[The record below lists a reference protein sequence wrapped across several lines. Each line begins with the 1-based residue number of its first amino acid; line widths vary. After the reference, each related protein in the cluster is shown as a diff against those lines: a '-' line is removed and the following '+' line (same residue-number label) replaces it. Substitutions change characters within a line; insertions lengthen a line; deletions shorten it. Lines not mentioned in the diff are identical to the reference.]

1 MNFNALLPLWN
12 ALLVHPI
19 MHGLEFVATLPWLGA
34 LPSGV
39 AGGLAIV
46 LFTIF
51 LRLILLPLSLVQ
63 IRSQRHQ
70 MAIQPELKAI
80 QRKFKGDR
88 EGLARAQMA
97 LYKERGI
104 NPAAGCLPLLIQ
116 MPILFG
122 MYAAMSQLAT
132 VGLTL
137 DQVTTRQ
144 IQPGQVVYAA
154 ERREEPLPYNQFVLA
169 QVQVVPHG
177 TDPIPIT
184 IQQDQSSVS
193 FGGQELLG
201 AVEGLTLTP
210 GQVPPAANQNPP
222 NPTASAPASI
232 FLRGG
237 EPDPDG
243 ITMDRDVPVPNDGRT
258 YVLEVWVN
266 VNATNADTAKVVLS
280 HDPSQ
285 LDVVQIETPKIQ
297 AADLAFKSHFLWLPS
312 LGQPDTWRLPS
323 INFNLPGVLLIIMT
337 ITSFVSQ
344 RMATMPTEDPQQ
356 QAMMRSMAFMP
367 LMYLF
372 FFLQTPAGLV
382 LYWLTSNVFSMFQ
395 QYFTVGLGLLGGDL
409 ERFTGRDLQPSWAHV
424 PGSSPAVAAALTAD
438 VGGSGGSS
446 SGNGRADKVQNI
458 AQKTP
463 APGDGRGAGATRRP
477 RPGNQGKG
485 RKRGK
490 R

>member
-1 MNFNALLPLWN
+1 LNALLPFWN
-12 ALLVHPI
+12 TLIVHPI
-19 MHGLEFVATLPWLGA
+19 MKGLELVATPLLGMVPA
-34 LPSGV
+34 GV
-39 AGGLAIV
+39 AGALAII
-46 LFTIF
+46 LFTII
-51 LRLILLPLSLVQ
+51 LRAVLLPLSLVQ
-63 IRSQRHQ
+63 IRSQRAQ
-70 MAIQPELKAI
+70 MAIQPEMKTI

-137 DQVTTRQ
+137 DQITQRQ
-144 IQPGQVVYAA
+144 LQPGQIVYAA
-154 ERREEPLPYNQFVLA
+154 ERHQEPLPYNQFVLA
-169 QVQVVPHG
+169 QMHVVPHG
-177 TDPIPIT
+177 TDPIPLT
-184 IQQDQSSVS
+184 VQQDQSSVS
-193 FGGQELLG
+193 FEGKELLS
-201 AVEGLTLTP
+201 AKADLTLTP
-210 GQVPPAANQNPP
+210 GAVPPAANQNPP
-222 NPTASAPASI
+222 TTQSGSASI

-243 ITMDRDVPVPNDGRT
+243 ITMDREVPVPTDGGT
-258 YVLEVWVN
+258 YIVEVWVD
-266 VNATNADTAKVVLS
+266 ASGTNADSARVTLTY
-280 HDPSQ
+280 DPAQ
-285 LDVVQIETPKIQ
+285 LDVVQLDTPTLQ
-297 AADLAFKSHFLWLPS
+297 PADVAFKSHFLWLPS
-312 LGQPDTWRLPS
+312 LGQPDTFRLPG
-323 INFNLPGVLLIIMT
+323 INFSIPGLLLIVMT
-337 ITSFVSQ
+337 ITSFLSQ
-344 RMATMPTEDPQQ
+344 RMTTMPTEDPQQ

-372 FFLQTPAGLV
+372 FFLSTPAGLV

-409 ERFTGRDLQPSWAHV
+409 ERITGRDFQPSWAHV
-424 PGSSPAVAAALTAD
+424 RGSGPAVAAALTAN
-438 VGGSGGSS
+438 GRGPSGS
-446 SGNGRADKVQNI
+446 SGNGRAGQTDSMD
-458 AQKTP
+458 QKSP
-463 APGDGRGAGATRRP
+463 APGDGRGPGTTRRP